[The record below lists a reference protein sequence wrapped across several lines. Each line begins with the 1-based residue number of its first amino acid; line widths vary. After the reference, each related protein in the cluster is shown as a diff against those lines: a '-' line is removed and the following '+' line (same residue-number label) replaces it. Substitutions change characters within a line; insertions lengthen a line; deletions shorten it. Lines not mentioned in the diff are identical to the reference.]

1 MHLLKRHYKYI
12 TADHAAQTHLM
23 QTPLRS
29 HRSRS
34 RYRSR
39 SCVNATLPRH
49 HNILAR
55 HHANANALKPR
66 RPRSCHTDTLP
77 ASATKTASPQV
88 TQHTRHTSRSTPT
101 YPANAKIRRHYDL
114 ARHHAAHAS
123 GSSYYRSTT
132 TMSIQKTVSPQVT
145 QHTRH
150 RSRSTPTYPANAIIT
165 RHCDLARHHA
175 AHASGSSYYRSS
187 TTMSSQIVIQD
198 CPKKMPFKNVL
209 KDCVSK
215 RVHSDSPITMH
226 VYPTR
231 VCM

>member
-55 HHANANALKPR
+55 HHANANFLKPR

-88 TQHTRHTSRSTPT
+88 TQHTRHT
-101 YPANAKIRRHYDL
+101 
-114 ARHHAAHAS
+114 
-123 GSSYYRSTT
+123 
-132 TMSIQKTVSPQVT
+132 
-145 QHTRH
+145 
-150 RSRSTPTYPANAIIT
+150 SRSTPTYPANAIIT